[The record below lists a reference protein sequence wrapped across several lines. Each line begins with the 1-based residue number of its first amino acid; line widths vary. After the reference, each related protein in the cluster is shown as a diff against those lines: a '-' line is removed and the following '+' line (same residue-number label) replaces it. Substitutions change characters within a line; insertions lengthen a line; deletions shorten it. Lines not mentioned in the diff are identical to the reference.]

1 MKQTNLMLLLL
12 LLIFSSSI
20 GKAQDNNVLRR
31 TVSKVLDIWVTN
43 TETHLVPL
51 ADALPDDKY
60 SFAPKDGE
68 FKGVRTF
75 GEQGKHLAA
84 FNYQAANLILGRT
97 PTLDQK
103 EEAGPES
110 IKTKTEIMDYLKK
123 SFALLHEAVASINEG
138 NMIES
143 LPGAS
148 KGHIALAL
156 DTRVALAIDA
166 MTHSFDHYGQMVEYA
181 RMNGIVPPASR

>member
-20 GKAQDNNVLRR
+20 GKAQDNNVPRR
-31 TVSKVLDIWVTN
+31 TVSQVLDIWVTN

-75 GEQGKHLAA
+75 GEQVKHLAA

-97 PTLDQK
+97 PTLVQK

>member
-1 MKQTNLMLLLL
+1 M
-12 LLIFSSSI
+12 
-20 GKAQDNNVLRR
+20 
-31 TVSKVLDIWVTN
+31 
-43 TETHLVPL
+43 PL
-51 ADALPDDKY
+51 ADAVPDDKY

-68 FKGVRTF
+68 FKGVRPF
-75 GEQGKHLAA
+75 GEQVKHLAA

>member
-1 MKQTNLMLLLL
+1 
-12 LLIFSSSI
+12 
-20 GKAQDNNVLRR
+20 
-31 TVSKVLDIWVTN
+31 
-43 TETHLVPL
+43 VPL
-51 ADALPDDKY
+51 ADAVPDDKY

-68 FKGVRTF
+68 FKGVRPF
-75 GEQGKHLAA
+75 GEQVKHLAA